1 MVCPRFITPLIR
13 IIVLYSLE
21 RKTWKIADFGLTMSG
36 TSKNPIATTNAR
48 GTTCYRAPEIVK
60 ELSTYNNKVDIWAI
74 GCIVYELTTEQRAFT
89 NDIDVLGWG
98 RTDQEKK
105 IPTNIVLDDV
115 PKQFISQIVRK
126 CLRAEPNERPTAKSI
141 CNWLREFLGL
151 EANESSKLEPTS
163 EHSSIILN
171 DGPSSSGI

>member
-1 MVCPRFITPLIR
+1 
-13 IIVLYSLE
+13 
-21 RKTWKIADFGLTMSG
+21 MSG
-36 TSKNPIATTNAR
+36 TSNNPIATTNAR

>member
-1 MVCPRFITPLIR
+1 
-13 IIVLYSLE
+13 VLYSSE
-21 RKTWKIADFGLTMSG
+21 RKTWKIGDFGLTVSG
-36 TSKNPIATTNAR
+36 TSKNPITTNEAR

-74 GCIVYELTTEQRAFT
+74 GCIVYELTTERRAFT
-89 NDIDVLGWG
+89 NDLDVVGWG
-98 RTDQEKK
+98 NTDQEKT
-105 IPTNIVLDDV
+105 IPTDIILDNI

-141 CNWLREFLGL
+141 CNWLRDFLGL

-163 EHSSIILN
+163 EPSSIILN
-171 DGPSSSGI
+171 DVPSGSGI